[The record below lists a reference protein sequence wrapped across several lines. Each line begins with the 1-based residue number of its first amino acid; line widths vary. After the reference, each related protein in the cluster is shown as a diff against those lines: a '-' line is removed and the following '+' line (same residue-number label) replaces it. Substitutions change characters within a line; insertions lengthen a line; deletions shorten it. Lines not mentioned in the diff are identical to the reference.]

1 MVYPIR
7 VLHVLN
13 GLGTGGAEAFIMN
26 IYRNIDRNKVQFD
39 FLLRSSETSFLEKE
53 VKSLGGKIFITS
65 AFPKHFFRNY
75 QEIKCFFEEH
85 LEYKIVHIHANSLMY
100 MSPLMLAKKKRIPV
114 RIIHSHN
121 TQAAKGILALWIH
134 YFNRKRISKYA
145 NYFLGCSESACE
157 WMYDKELNYQV
168 INNGINI
175 EKFQFDEY
183 RRKTLRKRL
192 NIDTRYVIG
201 HVGRFVRQKNH
212 KFLLEIFK
220 EILLIRKDSIL
231 LLIGDGSEKEKIK
244 KKAEKLKI
252 DKKIIFISKTN
263 EIENYMSAMDTFLF
277 PSLFEGL
284 GIVLIEAQANG
295 LPCLSSEEI
304 PDEAR
309 CTNLLY
315 TMPLSNSAKE
325 WAQKAITLNNRSRVE
340 ENIKMVKRNYDIK
353 EIAAKLEC
361 FYLEKINS

>member
-7 VLHVLN
+7 ILHVLN

-53 VKSLGGKIFITS
+53 VESLGGKIFITS
-65 AFPKHFFRNY
+65 AFPQHFLRNY
-75 QEIKCFFEEH
+75 REVKSFLKGH
-85 LEYKIVHIHANSLMY
+85 PEYKVIHIHANALIY
-100 MSPLMLAKKKRIPV
+100 VIPLISAKKEGIPI
-114 RIIHSHN
+114 RIIHSHS
-121 TQAAKGILALWIH
+121 TRVAKGVIGLLVHFI
-134 YFNRKRISKYA
+134 NKKRVLNYA
-145 NYFLGCSESACE
+145 NFFFGCSELACK
-157 WMYDKELNYQV
+157 WMFEKKIDYQV
-168 INNGINI
+168 INNGIDI
-175 EKFQFDEY
+175 KKFQFNLNKRETI
-183 RRKTLRKRL
+183 RKKL
-192 NIDTRYVIG
+192 NIHNKDVFG
-201 HVGRFVRQKNH
+201 HVGRFVKSKNH
-212 KFLLEIFK
+212 SFLLEIFK
-220 EILLIRKDSIL
+220 EIFLIKKNSVL

-252 DKKIIFISKTN
+252 DKNIIFISKTN

-315 TMPLSNSAKE
+315 TMPLSNSAKK
-325 WAQKAITLNNRSRVE
+325 WAQKAITLNNGSRVGK
-340 ENIKMVKRNYDIK
+340 NIKMLEKNYNIK

-361 FYLEKINS
+361 FYLEKADS